1 MDVAFIVALLIISA
15 SFIMEILSLIK
26 PKNSLLTKQLNSKVF
41 KALYEELVTFDG
53 KKELCRDLEF
63 IALSC
68 NLAEYLVDQQKKHLK
83 GLKID
88 KLALVV
94 NVFDVI
100 YCLSESDKEDLRQK
114 VQFVVDNEMV
124 KKVSAIRYLKK
135 RFSTWISKQL

>member
-1 MDVAFIVALLIISA
+1 
-15 SFIMEILSLIK
+15 MEILSLIK

-41 KALYEELVTFDG
+41 KALYEELVTFDQ

-88 KLALVV
+88 KMKLVV

-100 YCLSESDKEDLRQK
+100 YGLNEEDKELLQQHI
-114 VQFVVDNEMV
+114 QFVYDNEMI

-135 RFSTWISKQL
+135 RLSTWISKQL

>member
-1 MDVAFIVALLIISA
+1 
-15 SFIMEILSLIK
+15 MEILSLIK

-41 KALYEELVTFDG
+41 KALYEELVAFDQ

-68 NLAEYLVDQQKKHLK
+68 NLAEYLVDAQKKHLK

-88 KLALVV
+88 KLKLVV

-100 YCLSESDKEDLRQK
+100 YNLSEEDKEQLRQHI
-114 VQFVVDNEMV
+114 QFVVDNEMV
-124 KKVSAIRYLKK
+124 KKVSTTRYLKK
-135 RFSTWISKQL
+135 KLSQWVSKQL